1 MALMTT
7 PVAVAAM
14 LACLEAPAESSGGR
28 TVVLVELFTSEG
40 CSSCPPA
47 EQLLP
52 ELVTAASGI
61 DVIPLAFHV
70 DYWNYLGWRDR
81 FSSPS
86 YSARQQRYAETGRS
100 RVFTPQLIIDGT
112 ESLVGSDRRGALRA
126 ITDAAAKRKST
137 LTISVREGDHDN
149 GRNKLSLKITG
160 EAPGPSSRGG
170 RSELFLA
177 VAEDGLFSEVTRGEN
192 SGQRLQ
198 QEAVVRRLV
207 PLGGLSPG
215 RPVETSF
222 TLRLDPEWNP
232 NRLRCVA
239 WIEAADSRRVLAA
252 AQVAPSG
259 HQ

>member
-7 PVAVAAM
+7 AVAVPAV
-14 LACLEAPAESSGGR
+14 LACLEAPAQSSGGR
-28 TVVLVELFTSEG
+28 PVVLVELFTSEG

-47 EQLLP
+47 ERLLP
-52 ELVTAASGI
+52 ELVTRAPGV

-86 YSARQQRYAETGRS
+86 YSARQRRYAETGRS

-112 ESLVGSDRRGALRA
+112 KSLVGSDRRGALRA

-137 LTISVREGDHDN
+137 LAISVRESDHDN

-160 EAPGPSSRGG
+160 EAPGPSSSGG
-170 RSELFLA
+170 RSELLLA
-177 VAEDGLFSEVTRGEN
+177 VTEDGLFSEVTGGEN
-192 SGQRLQ
+192 SGRRLR

-207 PLGGLSPG
+207 PLGRLDPD
-215 RPVETSF
+215 RPVHTSF

-232 NRLRCVA
+232 DHLRCVV
-239 WIEAADSRRVLAA
+239 WIQDADSRRVLAA
-252 AQVAPSG
+252 AQVTPSG